1 MIIRKL
7 RSDEAYKAKM
17 LMGCAF
23 NYSVDGEAERTSS
36 FEEEGIGAFCD
47 DNETLMAQLVVKPY
61 KTFFCGNTVD
71 AVGIAGVSTYP
82 EYRRNGCLKALLTR
96 FSIWLPKGDGW
107 CPTFTL
113 FPTDITA
120 STAMKRCSSIKP

>member
-61 KTFFCGNTVD
+61 KSFFCGNTVD

-82 EYRRNGCLKALLTR
+82 EYRRNGCIKALFNEVFNMAPQR
-96 FSIWLPKGDGW
+96 GWLVSYL
-107 CPTFTL
+107 TL

-120 STAMKRCSSIKP
+120 VRL